1 MSDGFFFAHIVAN
14 SCIIRKLTIVS
25 LSLRPLPLNSHLLLP
40 PFLLSS
46 LGPVT
51 PAALSSAKQFLQ
63 GSFMGLP
70 SRDPSQRKIP
80 LPPPRHLNEAAE
92 VAAHVDGADLD
103 DVDGRRGHHKA

>member
-1 MSDGFFFAHIVAN
+1 
-14 SCIIRKLTIVS
+14 
-25 LSLRPLPLNSHLLLP
+25 
-40 PFLLSS
+40 
-46 LGPVT
+46 
-51 PAALSSAKQFLQ
+51 
-63 GSFMGLP
+63 MGLP